1 MFGLKP
7 SLLPAALVAAGLA
20 AALTVLALPSDSQAG
35 NRNGITRNARP
46 WYGQPR
52 VNPALRMSYLHCAV
66 EKDWD
71 ESGGG
76 AYPIVRLTNNTGVT
90 LAAGT
95 RVYWRMNTGKSAYYV
110 LPTPLQPGQGSM
122 PIDIYTA
129 WSDGLSC
136 TARIVSRKVLRGVYG
151 PAGLG
156 RIGGIHRRRQR

>member
-20 AALTVLALPSDSQAG
+20 ASLTVLALPSDSQAG
-35 NRNGITRNARP
+35 NRNGVTRKYRP
-46 WYGQPR
+46 WNGQR
-52 VNPALRMSYLHCAV
+52 RYYLAPKQYLFCAV

-156 RIGGIHRRRQR
+156 RIGGFHRRRQR